1 MAGSVTLI
9 AEDSGHGDRRVT
21 SSATKHAFIHAMKD
35 LMDGIKTGKSP
46 APAFERS
53 AGTGGWARPGNGG
66 FRFG

>member
-1 MAGSVTLI
+1 MSTGSVTLI
-9 AEDSGHGDRRVT
+9 AEDSGRGGRLVT

-53 AGTGGWARPGNGG
+53 ARTGGLARPGNGEI
-66 FRFG
+66 